1 LKLWKIKGAYC
12 SNSNQQKNNAN
23 EILKKNKKSQRMRQ
37 HPLACNAFYRKELTT
52 KLLTEQQNYELSH

>member
-1 LKLWKIKGAYC
+1 
-12 SNSNQQKNNAN
+12 
-23 EILKKNKKSQRMRQ
+23 LKKNKKSQRMRQ